1 MGSPPL
7 NCLPNTLNRERALG
21 KERKPVLKHMVTD
34 FASPLMASYAIS
46 VDVSTSF
53 RYVLLAY
60 P

>member
-1 MGSPPL
+1 
-7 NCLPNTLNRERALG
+7 
-21 KERKPVLKHMVTD
+21 MVTD